1 VNWRGIWAIARK
13 DMLIVRRSRA
23 LLYPLVIIPVLL
35 LVVLPLGMTLSA
47 TDAEVASMVMRQL
60 DGVIDRM
67 PAPMQETL
75 GSRDQASQQL
85 ILFAN
90 LYVLAPLYLL
100 APMLVALVVAADAFA
115 GEKERRTLEAL
126 LYTPMSDRELL
137 AGKLLAAWVPAVS
150 VSISGFF
157 VYAAVVNLAAWPVMG
172 GIFFPNTMWFL
183 LVFWVG
189 PAIAG
194 LGLGTMV
201 LVSSRVGTLQEA
213 TQLGGAVVLPILM
226 LVVAQAAGIIYF
238 SSALVGILGFVIW
251 GLNGLLLMLAL
262 RRFRRESLLLGNE

>member
-1 VNWRGIWAIARK
+1 VSWRGIWAIARK

-172 GIFFPNTMWFL
+172 GIFFPTTMWFL